1 MAKTEFMTAGLA
13 GEEVSQGAGAEQVVQ
28 LKLSE
33 LHPFE
38 GHPFQVRDD
47 EEMQQMVESLSEFG
61 VLVPLIVR
69 PDPYGG
75 YEILSGHR
83 RHRASELAEKETV
96 PAIIRD
102 LDDDA
107 AIILMC
113 DSNLQRENIL
123 PSERAWA
130 FKMKQDAIKHQG
142 KRTDLTSELVAP
154 TLTTEIIGEA
164 AGMSKDTVKR
174 YIRLTNLIP
183 EVMDMVDS
191 KQIAFNPAVE
201 LSYLKPSEQKDFL
214 EAMDATQASP
224 SLSQAQRMKKLSQE
238 GSCTLIAMCEI
249 MNEVKKGELD
259 HVTIRN
265 DVLRKYFPKSY
276 TPKQMEDTI
285 IRLLEQWQRKKQRD
299 VNR

>member
-1 MAKTEFMTAGLA
+1 MAKTEIMTAGLA
-13 GEEVSQGAGAEQVVQ
+13 GEEVSQGAEAEQVVQ

-47 EEMQQMVESLSEFG
+47 EEMQQMVDSLSEFG

-142 KRTDLTSELVAP
+142 KRTDLTSEQVAP
-154 TLTTEIIGEA
+154 KLSTEIIGEA

-201 LSYLKPSEQKDFL
+201 LSYLKPGEQKEFL

-224 SLSQAQRMKKLSQE
+224 SLSQAQRMKKMSQE
-238 GSCTLIAMCEI
+238 GSCTLVAMCEI

>member
-1 MAKTEFMTAGLA
+1 MAKTEIMTAGLA
-13 GEEVSQGAGAEQVVQ
+13 GEEVSQGAEAEQVVQ

-142 KRTDLTSELVAP
+142 KRTDLTSEQVAP
-154 TLTTEIIGEA
+154 KLSTEIIGEA

-201 LSYLKPSEQKDFL
+201 LSYLKPGEQKEFL

-238 GSCTLIAMCEI
+238 GSCTLVAMCEI

-276 TPKQMEDTI
+276 TPKPMEDTI

>member
-1 MAKTEFMTAGLA
+1 MAKTEIMTAGLA
-13 GEEVSQGAGAEQVVQ
+13 GKEVSQDAEAEQVVQ

-83 RHRASELAEKETV
+83 RYRASELAEKETV

-142 KRTDLTSELVAP
+142 KRTDLTSEQVAP
-154 TLTTEIIGEA
+154 KLTTEIVGEA

-201 LSYLKPSEQKDFL
+201 LSYLKPSEQKEFL

-238 GSCTLIAMCEI
+238 GSCTLVAMCEI
-249 MNEVKKGELD
+249 MNEVKKGEPD

>member
-1 MAKTEFMTAGLA
+1 MAKTEIMTAGLA
-13 GEEVSQGAGAEQVVQ
+13 GEEVSQGAEAEQVVQ

-142 KRTDLTSELVAP
+142 KRTDLTSEQVAP
-154 TLTTEIIGEA
+154 KLTTEIIGEA

-224 SLSQAQRMKKLSQE
+224 SLSQAQRLKKLSQE
-238 GSCTLIAMCEI
+238 GSCTLVAMCGI

>member
-1 MAKTEFMTAGLA
+1 MAKTEIMTAGLA
-13 GEEVSQGAGAEQVVQ
+13 GEEVSQGAEVEQVVQ

-142 KRTDLTSELVAP
+142 KRTDLTSEQVAP
-154 TLTTEIIGEA
+154 KLSTEIIGEA

-201 LSYLKPSEQKDFL
+201 LSYLKPGEQKEFL

-238 GSCTLIAMCEI
+238 GSCTLVAMCEI